1 MRVWFLLI
9 FALLIVGCSSKQ
21 TREYKLKHDVDP
33 GGQFDVSGVPPVQ
46 PKWEPLSRQG
56 NASSYVVRGQ
66 RYSVLGSDAEYN
78 EQGVSSWYGLKFHGE
93 LTSNGEV
100 YDMYSFSAAHKTL
113 PLPSYVRVTNL
124 DNQEAMVVRVNDR
137 GPFHSD
143 RIIDLSY
150 AAAIKLGF
158 KDKGTARVKVERL
171 ILPQPKSFSEKRLGM
186 PSSPSSS
193 VVGGLPAAS
202 NGGLRPAPDR
212 LAPFVQVAAYSN
224 SSNAEAMRKKAAD
237 VVGALPVFVGETL
250 KAGASVYRV
259 RVGPLKSLEEA
270 EYALKA
276 LRKHDVGRPQVITRS
291 VRAPNS

>member
-33 GGQFDVSGVPPVQ
+33 GGQFDVAGVPPVQ
-46 PKWEPLSRQG
+46 PKWEPLSRRG

-66 RYSVLGSDAEYN
+66 RYSVLSSDAVYN

-124 DNQEAMVVRVNDR
+124 DNQEALVVRVNDR

-158 KDKGTARVKVERL
+158 KDKGTARVQVERL
-171 ILPQPKSFSEKRLGM
+171 ILPQPTNIGGQRLGI
-186 PSSPSSS
+186 PISPSGS
-193 VVGGLPAAS
+193 VTEGPSATLSPT
-202 NGGLRPAPDR
+202 PDR
-212 LAPFVQVAAYSN
+212 LAPFIQVAAYSN
-224 SSNAEAMRKKAAD
+224 SRNAEAMRKKVAD
-237 VVGALPVFVGETL
+237 VVGSLPVFVGESL
-250 KAGASVYRV
+250 KAGAPVYRV
-259 RVGPLKSLEEA
+259 RVGPLKSPEEA